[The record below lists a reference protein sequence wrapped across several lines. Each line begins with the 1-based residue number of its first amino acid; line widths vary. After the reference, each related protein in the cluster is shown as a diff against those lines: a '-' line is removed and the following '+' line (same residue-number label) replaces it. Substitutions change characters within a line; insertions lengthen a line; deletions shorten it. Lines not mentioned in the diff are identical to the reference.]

1 MNLSAGQI
9 IGGSYRVIRPIGTG
23 GMASVYEV
31 EHIKLGVHY
40 ALKAFTFGAD
50 HADLF
55 RKRFAAE
62 GRILA
67 RLNHPGLVRVI
78 DLELDESSGVSYYVM
93 DLVLSQGGSP
103 QTLADCEAGGV
114 GEDRIKVWFRQMC
127 EAVDYIHEQ
136 GIVHRDIKLNN
147 ILMAS
152 DGRVVLSDFGI
163 SKVCDEKLRQAVD
176 VTVTMVTGV
185 ANGGHLAM
193 GTQGYMAPEVANGG
207 EVTPAADVYSLGVAF
222 FRLLTNVWYD
232 PCLAPCADS
241 KETIGMNSLK
251 LLQFFDYNWDEL
263 LPQMLEADPKKR
275 PLRLAELASRLRL
288 KECQMA
294 TSPWPKRIGVG
305 VIVTLAAV
313 VAFFAVRRLLPEMRG
328 RDAPS
333 QSVQVVEPPTTAP
346 EGRGAKEFEDAFGPA
361 DLILKEAK

>member
-1 MNLSAGQI
+1 MNLSTGQI
-9 IGGSYRVIRPIGTG
+9 IGGSYRVIRPIGIG

-31 EHIKLGVHY
+31 EHTKLGVHY
-40 ALKAFTFGAD
+40 ALKVFTFDAD

-55 RKRFAAE
+55 RKRFAVE

-78 DLELDESSGVSYYVM
+78 DLELDEANGVSYYVM
-93 DLVLSQGGSP
+93 DLVLAQGGSP
-103 QTLADCEAGGV
+103 QTLADFEAGSID
-114 GEDRIKVWFRQMC
+114 EDRIIVWFRQMC

-147 ILMAS
+147 ILLAP
-152 DGRVVLSDFGI
+152 DERVVLSDFGI

-176 VTVTMVTGV
+176 VTVTMVTGA

-241 KETIGMNSLK
+241 KETIGMKSLK
-251 LLQFFDYNWDEL
+251 LLQFFDYNWDEML
-263 LPQMLEADPKKR
+263 LQMLEADPKKR
-275 PLRLAELASRLRL
+275 PLRLAELASRLRRKDRTPRGNPWL
-288 KECQMA
+288 KRMGMA
-294 TSPWPKRIGVG
+294 ILV
-305 VIVTLAAV
+305 VLAA
-313 VAFFAVRRLLPEMRG
+313 AGLILLARRIVRE
-328 RDAPS
+328 DASP
-333 QSVQVVEPPTTAP
+333 VDP
-346 EGRGAKEFEDAFGPA
+346 AKAEFDEAFGPGG
-361 DLILKEAK
+361 LRGGGV

>member
-1 MNLSAGQI
+1 
-9 IGGSYRVIRPIGTG
+9 
-23 GMASVYEV
+23 MASVYEV

-40 ALKAFTFGAD
+40 ALKAFTFDAD

-78 DLELDESSGVSYYVM
+78 DLELDESNGVSYYVM

-114 GEDRIKVWFRQMC
+114 GEDRIVSWFRQMC

-163 SKVCDEKLRQAVD
+163 SKVCDERLRQAVD
-176 VTVTMVTGV
+176 VTVTMVAGMP
-185 ANGGHLAM
+185 NGGHLAM

-232 PCLAPCADS
+232 SCLAPSADS

-275 PLRLAELASRLRL
+275 PVRLAELASRLRL
-288 KECQMA
+288 KERQMA

-305 VIVTLAAV
+305 AIVMLAV
-313 VAFFAVRRLLPEMRG
+313 VVTFFAVRLFRSGMRG
-328 RDAPS
+328 REVPS
-333 QSVQVVEPPTTAP
+333 LPAQDGKPAATPP
-346 EGRGAKEFEDAFGPA
+346 GGCDAKEFENAFGPA
-361 DLILKEAK
+361 DLILKEVQ